1 MKRTGILALA
11 LILGTVAPNLVFA
24 QTSDVNKNGSRA
36 MDMKGMDTKS
46 TDMKGKEMNKGA
58 PTTGHTGHGVVRS
71 VNTVDGIVTL
81 AHEPI
86 KTLGWPAMTMAF
98 KVQNRQLLDRIKP
111 GNSVEFTLVPA
122 GKDYVVTSL
131 R

>member
-71 VNTVDGIVTL
+71 VNNGGRHRHACPRTNQDPWVAGDDDGL
-81 AHEPI
+81 QGPE
-86 KTLGWPAMTMAF
+86 
-98 KVQNRQLLDRIKP
+98 
-111 GNSVEFTLVPA
+111 
-122 GKDYVVTSL
+122 
-131 R
+131 